1 MTKKSLTYLILC
13 ALLLLTACSE
23 AIVTLPEEEKTPA
36 DVVAFDAYLNRTTSS
51 VGTRAGRTGA
61 IGNDALKGSAD
72 GFGVFAFHGNDD
84 WLYAAGTQQP
94 DFMYNQQVTW
104 NGSATAWTYSPLKYW
119 PNETGSDAVSYNTD
133 RLSFFAYAP
142 YVAVI
147 PETGELTTA
156 YTGTQRTTGI
166 TAMSNHHHRGDP
178 WVQYVVSY
186 DACSQV
192 DLCWADVDAN
202 TLNQTK
208 HSISEPVQ
216 LNFHHALSAINV
228 QVDAVV
234 DALSPSS
241 TGLHDNTR
249 IYMRSVTF
257 EGFANSGALNLYNRV
272 SGTPRWIGNY
282 GQGLI
287 GMDAVTIHDGR
298 RDRHEGSGANANE
311 WPTGLNPVVIQ
322 SSPYT
327 VNSETR
333 KITDAPRGVTEEA
346 VNLFDVS
353 HWIYEDPEHPTS
365 TEIEARDAAPLY
377 VIPNGQPL
385 RVTVAYD
392 VETYD
397 PSLKYQRLSDDQ
409 TYGSSVPNVISS
421 WVRLGGDNLVL
432 EAGKQYTIRL
442 HLGMTSVKVDVVE
455 VKAWEDGAIV
465 DVTIPDTPTP

>member
-1 MTKKSLTYLILC
+1 M
-13 ALLLLTACSE
+13 
-23 AIVTLPEEEKTPA
+23 TLPEEEKTPA

-166 TAMSNHHHRGDP
+166 TAMSNHHHQGDP

-192 DLCWADVDAN
+192 DLCWANVDGN
-202 TLNQTK
+202 TLDQKK

-228 QVDAVV
+228 QIDAVI
-234 DALSPSS
+234 DALSPAGSAEV
-241 TGLHDNTR
+241 NEYTR

-257 EGFANSGALNLYNRV
+257 EGFAESGALNLYNRV
-272 SGTPRWIGNY
+272 AGKPRWIGNY

-311 WPTGLNPVVIQ
+311 WPTGLNPSIIQ
-322 SSPYT
+322 SGAYDVSSSPIST
-327 VNSETR
+327 PT
-333 KITDAPRGVTEEA
+333 PGVTSTA
-346 VNLFDVS
+346 VNLFT
-353 HWIYEDPEHPTS
+353 PPTS
-365 TEIEARDAAPLY
+365 VTDDEKLAAPLY
-377 VIPNGQPL
+377 VIPNGEAL

-442 HLGMTSVKVDVVE
+442 HLGMTSVKVDVVS

>member
-1 MTKKSLTYLILC
+1 M
-13 ALLLLTACSE
+13 
-23 AIVTLPEEEKTPA
+23 TLPEEEKTPA
-36 DVVAFDAYLNRTTSS
+36 DVVAFNAYLNRTTGAAVS
-51 VGTRAGRTGA
+51 RAGQTGA

-94 DFMYNQQVTW
+94 DFMYNQQVKW
-104 NGSATAWTYSPLKYW
+104 DNDPSHQVWTYSPLKYW
-119 PNETGSDAVSYNTD
+119 PNETGSDAVSDNTD

-142 YVAVI
+142 YVAVM
-147 PETGELTTA
+147 PETGELTTV
-156 YTGTQRTTGI
+156 YTGNQRTTGI
-166 TAMSNHHHRGDP
+166 TAMSNHHHQGDP

-186 DACSQV
+186 DASNQV
-192 DLCWADVDAN
+192 DLCWADVDGN
-202 TLNQTK
+202 TLNQKK
-208 HSISEPVQ
+208 HSIDDPVQ

-228 QVDAVV
+228 QIDAVI

-241 TGLHDNTR
+241 TGLHENTR

-257 EGFANSGALNLYNRV
+257 EGFAESGALNLYNRV
-272 SGTPRWIGNY
+272 AGKPRWIGNY

-311 WPTGLNPVVIQ
+311 WPTGLNPSIIQ
-322 SSPYT
+322 SGAYDVSSSPIST
-327 VNSETR
+327 PT
-333 KITDAPRGVTEEA
+333 PGVTSTA

-353 HWIYEDPEHPTS
+353 HWVYVNPESPTS
-365 TEIEARDAAPLY
+365 AEIEARDAAPLY

-432 EAGKQYTIRL
+432 EAGKQYTIKL
-442 HLGMTSVKVDVVE
+442 HLGMTSVKVDVVS

>member
-1 MTKKSLTYLILC
+1 MLC
-13 ALLLLTACSE
+13 ALLFLTACSE

-51 VGTRAGRTGA
+51 AGTRAGRTGA
-61 IGNDALKGSAD
+61 IGSTSTLQGISD

-84 WLYAAGTQQP
+84 WLYASGTQQP
-94 DFMYNQQVTW
+94 DFMYNQQVTYETDHW
-104 NGSATAWTYSPLKYW
+104 EYSPLKYW

-142 YVAVI
+142 YVAVT

-156 YTGTQRTTGI
+156 YTGTECTTGI
-166 TAMSNHHHRGDP
+166 TAMSNHHHQGDP
-178 WVQYVVSY
+178 WVQYVVNY
-186 DACSQV
+186 DASNQV
-192 DLCWADVDAN
+192 DLCWADVNDN
-202 TLNQTK
+202 TLNQKK
-208 HSISEPVQ
+208 HNIGNPVQ

-228 QVDAVV
+228 QIDAVV
-234 DALSPSS
+234 DALGSPGSA
-241 TGLHDNTR
+241 LDDNTR

-257 EGFANSGALNLYNRV
+257 EGFAATGALNLYNRV

-282 GQGLI
+282 GQGQI
-287 GMDAVTIHDGR
+287 GMDDVTIYDGR

-311 WPTGLNPVVIQ
+311 WPIGLNADIIQ
-322 SSPYT
+322 SGPYT
-327 VNSETR
+327 VSGGD
-333 KITDAPRGVTEEA
+333 ITSAPRGVTNTA
-346 VNLFDVS
+346 VNLFTPPGTGTD
-353 HWIYEDPEHPTS
+353 
-365 TEIEARDAAPLY
+365 EAKLAAPVY

-432 EAGKQYTIRL
+432 EAGKQYTISL
-442 HLGMTSVKVDVVE
+442 HLGMTSVKVDVVD
-455 VKAWEDGAIV
+455 VKPWVDGAIV
-465 DVTIPDTPTP
+465 NVTIPDTPTP